1 MQRLNVFREW
11 NDSYQ
16 YIGALDFT
24 EGDFRFSYNREYID
38 LPDASALP
46 KLAP

>member
-16 YIGALDFT
+16 HIGALDFT